1 MNAHAD
7 PTPPVPPP
15 PGSNPR
21 RLFLYESGWR
31 IELKTG
37 SDREYCFMTA
47 PGQDYYHRLLEGE
60 IYVAR
65 GDEKLCLACAERRGL
80 LSFEPRALSD
90 LGRILV
96 SPDFDPAEPDVQ
108 PPA

>member
-1 MNAHAD
+1 MDAYAT
-7 PTPPVPPP
+7 PTPPTSQA

-31 IELKTG
+31 IALKAG

-47 PGQDYYHRLLEGE
+47 PGQDHYHRLLEGE
-60 IYVAR
+60 IHLVR

-80 LSFEPRALSD
+80 LSFAPRTLSELVRISGPPALE
-90 LGRILV
+90 
-96 SPDFDPAEPDVQ
+96 PAESES